1 MHHIFINE
9 NQIIDKSILINHKDD
24 FLNYNHLRNA
34 LRIKINEKVLISI
47 NNNKLSND
55 YISEVS
61 KITNDDIKLNIT
73 EECPKNELD
82 IKIVLYQGLPK
93 FDKLEYIIEKAVE
106 LGVDTII
113 PVKMQTCVVKVD
125 DKKIQS
131 KVDRWSKISLSAATQ
146 SKRGV
151 IPIVK
156 SPISFDEMI
165 NQIKD
170 DKNSFVLYENSKSET
185 IKNLDILKNID
196 NNVNIVVGPEGGFS
210 DKEIKLVTDNNIK
223 LLSLGRRI
231 LRTETAGLA
240 IMSYIMLNAEYN
252 KN

>member
-9 NQIIDKSILINHKDD
+9 NQIIENKVTVNHKDD

-34 LRIKINEKVLISI
+34 LRIKLNEKVLISI
-47 NNNKLSND
+47 NNKSSND
-55 YISEVS
+55 FYSEVS
-61 KITNDDIKLNIT
+61 KITNDDIILNII
-73 EECPKNELD
+73 EERPKNELD

-131 KVDRWSKISLSAATQ
+131 KIDRWNKISLSAATQ

-196 NNVNIVVGPEGGFS
+196 NNVNIVVGPEGGFA
-210 DKEIKLVTDNNIK
+210 DKEVKQVIDNNIK
-223 LLSLGRRI
+223 LITLGKRI

-240 IMSYIMLNAEYN
+240 ILSYIMLNAEYK

>member
-9 NQIIDKSILINHKDD
+9 NQIIDKSIFVNHKDD

-55 YISEVS
+55 YISEVT
-61 KITNDDIKLNIT
+61 KITNDDIKLNII

-82 IKIVLYQGLPK
+82 IKIVLYQGFPK

-131 KVDRWSKISLSAATQ
+131 KIDRWNKISLSAATQ

>member
-9 NQIIDKSILINHKDD
+9 NQIIENKVTVNHKDD

-34 LRIKINEKVLISI
+34 LRIKLNEKVLISI
-47 NNNKLSND
+47 NNKSSND
-55 YISEVS
+55 FYSVVS
-61 KITNDDIKLNIT
+61 KITNDDIILNII
-73 EECPKNELD
+73 EERPKNELD

-131 KVDRWSKISLSAATQ
+131 KIDRWNKISLSAATQ

-196 NNVNIVVGPEGGFS
+196 NNVNIVVGPEGGFA
-210 DKEIKLVTDNNIK
+210 DKEVKQVIDNNIK
-223 LLSLGRRI
+223 LITLGKRI

-240 IMSYIMLNAEYN
+240 ILSYIMLNSEYK